1 MNTRPFPCRLLS
13 PQRLAAPL
21 SVSFAL
27 APETCGASSCVVDLV
42 PEICDAP
49 LPVPLIL
56 LQGHAMFPFRAVYLV
71 PETCDA
77 SSFVSLTSLE
87 AHDAFFPHREFPF
100 PTPFP
105 LPLRRPAAT
114 LFEYLQFRALA
125 PSCGELPCFA
135 LRRVSHASSP
145 CTPHGLVLDTPF
157 WAASNKWALPMRKRL
172 TEKS

>member
-1 MNTRPFPCRLLS
+1 M
-13 PQRLAAPL
+13 
-21 SVSFAL
+21 SFAL
-27 APETCGASSCVVDLV
+27 APETCGAPSCVVDLV

-71 PETCDA
+71 PETCDV

-100 PTPFP
+100 PTSFP

-114 LFEYLQFRALA
+114 LFESLQMSFSAPAPISAESFRASRRAAFRLQA
-125 PSCGELPCFA
+125 HLVFYMDSFWIRLFGLQATNGHCPGKKANENLDSA
-135 LRRVSHASSP
+135 LGNG
-145 CTPHGLVLDTPF
+145 T
-157 WAASNKWALPMRKRL
+157 
-172 TEKS
+172 